1 MMSDATREQD
11 APDEEQQET
20 AQYYDEYWSGRT
32 GWSPP
37 PGLDEDLRRWI
48 DPLMV
53 PGHKALDVGCGDG
66 ARYGARV
73 RASGVEIH
81 GVDISE
87 VAVAAARARGI
98 DARIASLSD
107 PLPYPK
113 ATFDVV
119 ICLEVLEHLVT
130 PEIVVRQIA
139 RVLKPGGFALMSVPN
154 SAFWTTRVELMF
166 TGHFNPRGSPV
177 TQRASPW
184 RDPHLRFFNF
194 ASIGAMLAEGGLQ
207 VVRSGGLECQFLR
220 IAGVDAILGRKKSP
234 LDAFVSAIGGKWP
247 SLLARRCIVL
257 ATPQDPAA

>member
-1 MMSDATREQD
+1 MTFEAMRERD
-11 APDEEQQET
+11 APEHEQQET

-53 PGHKALDVGCGDG
+53 PGRKALDVGCGDG

-87 VAVAAARARGI
+87 VAVGAACERGI

-107 PLPYPK
+107 PLPY
-113 ATFDVV
+113 ANASFDVV
-119 ICLEVLEHLVT
+119 ICLEVLEHLVN
-130 PEIVVRQIA
+130 PELVVRQIA
-139 RVLKPGGFALMSVPN
+139 RVLEPGGFALLSVPN

-194 ASIGAMLAEGGLQ
+194 ASVGAMLAEGGLR

-220 IAGVDAILGRKKSP
+220 IAGVDRMLGRGKSAFDAP
-234 LDAFVSAIGGKWP
+234 LTAIGRRWP

-257 ATPQDPAA
+257 ATPLDPAA